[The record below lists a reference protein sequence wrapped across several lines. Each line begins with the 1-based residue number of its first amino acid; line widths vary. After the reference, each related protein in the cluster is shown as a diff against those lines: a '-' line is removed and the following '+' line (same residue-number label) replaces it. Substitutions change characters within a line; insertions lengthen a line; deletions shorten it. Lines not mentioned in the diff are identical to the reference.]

1 VLRPETT
8 IEPDGVE
15 KVSDKLSHA
24 GFAEQLNSKFCLRL
38 EDLEIELEL
47 SEVSEL
53 KVTPG
58 QEVFSLVFR
67 GPATFVLSQQSYRLE
82 HDQMSAFD
90 LLIVPIRRDDKGVYY
105 EAVFNR
111 LVEAKTG
118 VSAS

>member
-1 VLRPETT
+1 M
-8 IEPDGVE
+8 
-15 KVSDKLSHA
+15 SDKLSRA
-24 GFAEQLNSKFCLRL
+24 GFAEQLNSKFCLLL
-38 EDLEIELEL
+38 EDREIELEL

-58 QEVFSLVFR
+58 QEVFSLVFC
-67 GPATFVLSQQSYRLE
+67 GPAAFVLPQQCYQLE
-82 HDQMSAFD
+82 HDHMGAFD
-90 LLIVPIRRDDKGVYY
+90 ILIVPIRRDDKGVYY

>member
-1 VLRPETT
+1 VL
-8 IEPDGVE
+8 
-15 KVSDKLSHA
+15 DKLSHA
-24 GFAEQLNSKFCLRL
+24 GFAEQVNSKFFLRS
-38 EDLEIELEL
+38 EDREIELEL
-47 SEVSEL
+47 SQVSEL

-67 GPATFVLSQQSYRLE
+67 GPATFVLPQQCYQLE
-82 HDQMSAFD
+82 HDQMGAFD
-90 LLIVPIRRDDKGVYY
+90 ILIVPIRRDDKGVYY

>member
-1 VLRPETT
+1 M
-8 IEPDGVE
+8 
-15 KVSDKLSHA
+15 SDKLSHA

-38 EDLEIELEL
+38 EDREIELEL

-58 QEVFSLVFR
+58 QEVFSLVFH
-67 GPATFVLSQQSYRLE
+67 GPATLVLPQQSYRME
-82 HDQMSAFD
+82 HDQMGAFD
-90 LLIVPIRRDDKGVYY
+90 ILIVPIRRDDKGVYY

-111 LVEAKTG
+111 LVAVKTG